1 MVGNFW
7 YYVIEIADKLKGL
20 IISGTYLKTLD

>member
-7 YYVIEIADKLKGL
+7 YYVIKIADKLKDL
-20 IISGTYLKTLD
+20 IMSGTYLKTLE